1 MTYGYTRTSTGGQDG
16 SGQRNA
22 ITEYCAREGVKVDG
36 WVTEQTS
43 TRKKRSERE
52 VSALVESLTDADT
65 VLVSELSRLA
75 RSSTL
80 ELAAIIQDVRE
91 RGATLIVT
99 GDNLTFAPDAIDL
112 QAELMLNAL
121 GVAARIERDLIS
133 SRTTSALAARKAQG
147 VKLGRPVGSSKLVD
161 REDELREYLKIGLNK
176 TAIAKLLG
184 VARSTLYDYMKTRE
198 GVGR

>member
-1 MTYGYTRTSTGGQDG
+1 MTYGYIRTSTGGQDG
-16 SGQRNA
+16 AGQRNA
-22 ITEYCAREGVKVDG
+22 ITEYCAREGVKVG
-36 WVTEQTS
+36 QWVTEQTS
-43 TRKKRSERE
+43 SRKKRSERE
-52 VSALVESLTDADT
+52 VSRLVESLTAGDT

-80 ELAAIIQDVRE
+80 ELGAIIQEIRE
-91 RGATLIVT
+91 RGATLVVV

-133 SRTTSALAARKAQG
+133 SRTISALAARKAQG
-147 VKLGRPVGSSKLVD
+147 VKLGRPVGSSKL
-161 REDELREYLKIGLNK
+161 RERETELEKYLGLGLNK

-184 VARSTLYDYMKTRE
+184 VSRSTLYDYLRTRK
-198 GVGR
+198 GGR

>member
-1 MTYGYTRTSTGGQDG
+1 MTYGYIRTSTGGQDG

-22 ITEYCAREGVKVDG
+22 ITEYCAREGVRVDR
-36 WVTEQTS
+36 WITEQTS
-43 TRKKRSERE
+43 SRKKRSDRE
-52 VSALVESLTDADT
+52 VSALVQSLRDGDT

-80 ELAAIIQDVRE
+80 ELGAIIQDIRE
-91 RGATLIVT
+91 RGATLVVV

-147 VKLGRPVGSSKLVD
+147 VTLGRPRGSSKLRYRD
-161 REDELREYLKIGLNK
+161 DEIRHYSRLGLNK

-184 VARSTLYDYMKTRE
+184 VSRSTLYDYLRTR
-198 GVGR
+198 GPL

>member
-1 MTYGYTRTSTGGQDG
+1 MTYGYIRTSTGGQDG
-16 SGQRNA
+16 QGQRNA
-22 ITEYCAREGVKVDG
+22 ITEYCAREGVKVDQ
-36 WVTEQTS
+36 WIMEQTS
-43 TRKKRSERE
+43 SHKKRSERE
-52 VSALVESLTDADT
+52 VSRLVETIRTDD
-65 VLVSELSRLA
+65 VILVSELSRLA

-80 ELAAIIQDVRE
+80 ELSAIIQDIRE
-91 RGATLIVT
+91 AGGTLVVV

-147 VKLGRPVGSSKLVD
+147 VKLGRPAGSSKL
-161 REDELREYLKIGLNK
+161 RERESDLQKYLGLGLNK

-184 VARSTLYDYMKTRE
+184 VSRSTLYDYLRTRK
-198 GVGR
+198 VKA